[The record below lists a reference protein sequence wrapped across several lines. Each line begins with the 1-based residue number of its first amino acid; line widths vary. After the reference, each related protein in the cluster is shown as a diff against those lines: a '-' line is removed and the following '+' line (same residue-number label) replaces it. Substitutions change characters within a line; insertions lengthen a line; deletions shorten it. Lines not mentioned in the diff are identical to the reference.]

1 MEGLCMANTENSQEM
16 KKPVE
21 IWQLIVDVIA
31 VVISVITASSMYAAS
46 IRDDAAKVA
55 AQTENHEVR
64 IKQLEQERQET
75 KNDIRE
81 MKNDIRET
89 LLILRDKQDR
99 K

>member
-1 MEGLCMANTENSQEM
+1 MANTENSQDM

-21 IWQLIVDVIA
+21 IWQLVVAVIA

-55 AQTENHEVR
+55 ATTENHEVR
-64 IKQLEQERQET
+64 IKQLEQERLEM
-75 KNDIRE
+75 KSDIRE

>member
-1 MEGLCMANTENSQEM
+1 MEVSCMESTENNQDM

-21 IWQLIVDVIA
+21 IWQLVVAIIA
-31 VVISVITASSMYAAS
+31 VIISVITLTSMMTAS

-55 AQTENHEVR
+55 ASNENHEVR
-64 IKQLEQERQET
+64 IKQLEQDRTET
-75 KNDIRE
+75 KQDIKE

-89 LLILRDKQDR
+89 LLILRDKADR

>member
-21 IWQLIVDVIA
+21 IWQLVVAVIA

-55 AQTENHEVR
+55 ATTENHEVR
-64 IKQLEQERQET
+64 IKQLEQERMEM
-75 KNDIRE
+75 KSDIRE

-89 LLILRDKQDR
+89 LLILRDKADR

>member
-21 IWQLIVDVIA
+21 IWQLVVAVIA
-31 VVISVITASSMYAAS
+31 VVISVVTASSMYAAS
-46 IRDDAAKVA
+46 IRDDAAKQA

-64 IKQLEQERQET
+64 IKQLEQERQGM
-75 KNDIRE
+75 KGDIRE

>member
-1 MEGLCMANTENSQEM
+1 MEGLCMANTENSQDM

-21 IWQLIVDVIA
+21 IWQLVVAVIA

-55 AQTENHEVR
+55 ATTENHEVR
-64 IKQLEQERQET
+64 IKQLEQERLEM
-75 KNDIRE
+75 KSDIRE

>member
-1 MEGLCMANTENSQEM
+1 MEGLCMANTENSQDM

-21 IWQLIVDVIA
+21 IWQLVVAVIA

-55 AQTENHEVR
+55 ATTENHEVR
-64 IKQLEQERQET
+64 IKQLEQERMEM
-75 KNDIRE
+75 KSDIRE

-89 LLILRDKQDR
+89 LLILRDKADR